1 VVCLQWLK
9 ITKLIGTKAHER
21 MDEQLPELFAAM
33 ADQPLSQLPH
43 QIVAWEQIEREK
55 MDCESDRKYFK
66 ASYASHHFS
75 IVVVVQS
82 TNSFPCL
89 SLFYHL

>member
-1 VVCLQWLK
+1 
-9 ITKLIGTKAHER
+9 LIGTKAHER
-21 MDEQLPELFAAM
+21 VDEELPARFAEM
-33 ADQPLSQLPH
+33 ADEPLSQLPH

-55 MDCESDRKYFK
+55 LDCESDRKYFK

-75 IVVVVQS
+75 IVAVVQS
-82 TNSFPCL
+82 TNSFPSL